1 MARTPTGE
9 TPFRLTYESEAV
21 ILAEVGLTDYRM
33 DNHNERKN
41 DQAMRLQ
48 LDLVDK
54 VRATVEKRLARYQNR
69 MTKNYNSWVQHRDFQ
84 VGNLILRKI
93 MGPARDPTQEKLGSN
108 WEGPY

>member
-1 MARTPTGE
+1 
-9 TPFRLTYESEAV
+9 
-21 ILAEVGLTDYRM
+21 
-33 DNHNERKN
+33 
-41 DQAMRLQ
+41 MRLQ